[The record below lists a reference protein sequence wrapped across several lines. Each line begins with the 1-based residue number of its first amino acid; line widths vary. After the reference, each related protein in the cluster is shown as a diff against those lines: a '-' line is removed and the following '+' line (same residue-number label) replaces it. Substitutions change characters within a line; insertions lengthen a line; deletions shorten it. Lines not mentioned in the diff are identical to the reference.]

1 MEGEQNCQ
9 CGPGCRC
16 GDNCTCPPGCPGDC
30 GPFDLFGPKK
40 GYGMPPFDLNHQK
53 FPWQEF

>member
-16 GDNCTCPPGCPGDC
+16 GNNCQCPPGCPGDC
-30 GPFDLFGPKK
+30 GPFHPFGPKK
-40 GYGMPPFDLNHQK
+40 VGECLHLDLDHQK
-53 FPWQEF
+53 FQWQEF